1 MSTLVIQN
9 DVGELRRL
17 NQAIEQF
24 ARECDL
30 PAGEQNAIEL
40 VLEELVTNAIHHGYP
55 EGGEHEM
62 SIGLRMDGNVIEMR
76 LEDDGHPFDPT
87 RAEEA
92 DTKSSI
98 ADRAIG
104 GLGIHLVK
112 NLVHEMAYAR
122 RQGRNVLT
130 LRRVVG
136 PDPG

>member
-1 MSTLVIQN
+1 LVIRNQ
-9 DVGELRRL
+9 VAELSRL

-24 ARECDL
+24 ARESDL
-30 PAGEQNAIEL
+30 PAGERHTIEL

-55 EGGEHEM
+55 EGGEHEL
-62 SIGLRMDGNVIEMR
+62 SIGLRMDGRVIEMR
-76 LEDDGHPFDPT
+76 LEDDGLPFDPT
-87 RAEEA
+87 RADEA
-92 DTKSSI
+92 DTESSI

-122 RQGRNVLT
+122 RQGRNLLT
-130 LRRVVG
+130 LRRIVG

>member
-1 MSTLVIQN
+1 MSTLVIRNQ
-9 DVGELRRL
+9 VEELRRL

-24 ARECDL
+24 ARESDL
-30 PAGEQNAIEL
+30 PTGERNAIEL
-40 VLEELVTNAIHHGYP
+40 VLEELVTNAIQHGYP

-62 SIGLRMDGNVIEMR
+62 SVGLRMDGRVIEIR
-76 LEDDGHPFDPT
+76 LEDDGQPFDPT

-92 DTKSSI
+92 DTESSI

-112 NLVHEMAYAR
+112 SLVDEIVYAR

-136 PDPG
+136 PPAG